1 MKTVSVSAHFDG
13 EHIRLDDPLELPPNT
28 RLIVTV
34 LPAQDAEREVW
45 ARLALEGLEDAY
57 GPDEEDYPLS
67 VLKTPNLD
75 YERE

>member
-13 EHIRLDDPLELPPNT
+13 EHIRLDDPLELEPNT
-28 RLIVTV
+28 KLIVTV
-34 LPAQDAEREVW
+34 LPVQDTEHEAW
-45 ARLALEGLEDAY
+45 TRLTLAGIENAY

-67 VLKTPNLD
+67 ALKDPNPD